1 MFGSIDYC
9 FWPLSAVE
17 WFQRRSEGGFVVP
30 EDRLDQVYN
39 MVANLIQIMGHTN
52 SIVEELRMDVNV
64 LKAGQEELK
73 AGQEELKARQEELR
87 VGQEELRRDVDS
99 LKAGQE
105 EIKSTVARLEQKVDR
120 LIENQA
126 GIFEMLG
133 DHDVAIRALRRKER
147 IS

>member
-1 MFGSIDYC
+1 M
-9 FWPLSAVE
+9 
-17 WFQRRSEGGFVVP
+17 VP